1 MKPTYNHKLS
11 DVVLS
16 QDEID
21 RIESLTETQRQ
32 QMNSDMLQLLA
43 RSKSLSTIKSHD
55 MDWLGA
61 CSMVLLAVLVFLA
74 AYLLR

>member
-1 MKPTYNHKLS
+1 
-11 DVVLS
+11 
-16 QDEID
+16 
-21 RIESLTETQRQ
+21 
-32 QMNSDMLQLLA
+32 MNTDMLQLLA
-43 RSKSLSTIKSHD
+43 RSKSLSTIKTHG